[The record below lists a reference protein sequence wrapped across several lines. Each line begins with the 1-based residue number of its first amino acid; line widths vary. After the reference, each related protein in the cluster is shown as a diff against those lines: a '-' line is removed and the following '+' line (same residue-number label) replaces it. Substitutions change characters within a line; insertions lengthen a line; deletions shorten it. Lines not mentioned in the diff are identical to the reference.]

1 MFEIERN
8 FSLSKEQSDRLL
20 AGAAF
25 KGVEMFSDVYFDAA
39 DYRLTIKDFWLR
51 RRDGK
56 FELKIPIAGLPD
68 SGYVDQY
75 QEIETDAEI
84 RAELDLPGE
93 GSMLDLVRDAG
104 YRPFCVCTTT
114 RQVYK
119 KNEFTIVVDE
129 VVYAGTP
136 LSFTT
141 CEIELLVERREDIP
155 VAADR
160 VNAFAESCGLSAD
173 PSHGK
178 VIEYLHR
185 ERPDHY
191 RALADAGRLA
201 RSTGSG

>member
-20 AGAAF
+20 DGASF
-25 KGVEMFSDVYFDAA
+25 EGLEMFSDIYFDTA
-39 DYRLTIKDFWLR
+39 DFELTKTDLWLR
-51 RRDGK
+51 RRDGR
-56 FELKIPIAGLPD
+56 FELKIPIEGLPD
-68 SGYVDQY
+68 SGYVDEY
-75 QEIETDAEI
+75 QELESDAEI
-84 RAELDLPGE
+84 RVELELPGE
-93 GSMLDLVRDAG
+93 GAILDLIRERG
-104 YRPFCVCTTT
+104 YHPFCICTTT

-119 KNEFTIVVDE
+119 KDGFTIVVDE

-141 CEIELLVERREDIP
+141 CEIELLVERQQDVT

-178 VIEYLHR
+178 VIEYLHH

-191 RALADAGRLA
+191 RALAEAGRLT